1 MKNIVVGIDFS
12 QNSENAL
19 RHAVALALK
28 TNAKIHIVWVK
39 TPGASNKLG
48 IMDEKSLVKTAQ
60 DRLQELLA
68 VSRAEAPKN
77 EIQTVILEGKA
88 YAEITQYAANLD
100 DTILVVGSHG
110 VSGFEEMF
118 IGSNTMKI
126 VGLTTVPVLII
137 GNHIKIN
144 RDLTHILV
152 PIDTSFETLQKM
164 KTSIAFAKYFS
175 AKLLLLGIC
184 APCTAETKHVIN
196 IQLNH
201 AVGMCGEAGVRYSA
215 STIDIHGQVSKSVIE
230 WGKQEDVNLMVI
242 MREEEDDITSFWLGS
257 NTRQLMNYAPMPLL
271 VIPNVNHSGI
281 IRK

>member
-19 RHAVALALK
+19 RHAVALSLK
-28 TNAKIHIVWVK
+28 TGAKIHVVWVK
-39 TPGASNKLG
+39 TPGAANKLG
-48 IMDEKSLVKTAQ
+48 ILDEKEMVRTAQ
-60 DRLQELLA
+60 VRLEELITSA
-68 VSRAEAPKN
+68 RAEAPKN
-77 EIQTVILEGKA
+77 EIQSVILEGKA
-88 YAEITQYAANLD
+88 YAEITQYAANLED
-100 DTILVVGSHG
+100 SLLVVGSHG
-110 VSGFEEMF
+110 VSGIEEMF

-126 VGLTTVPVLII
+126 VGLTAVPVLII
-137 GNHIKIN
+137 GSHVQIN

-164 KTSIAFAKYFS
+164 KTSIAFAKAFS
-175 AKLLLLGIC
+175 AKLLLLGVC
-184 APCTAETKHVIN
+184 APCTAETKHIIN

-201 AVGMCGEAGVRYSA
+201 AVGMCSEAGVRHSA
-215 STIDIHGQVSKSVIE
+215 STIDVHGLVSKSTID

-257 NTRQLMNYAPMPLL
+257 NTRQLMNYAPMPVLI
-271 VIPNVNHSGI
+271 IPNVNHSGI

>member
-28 TNAKIHIVWVK
+28 TKAKIHIVWVK

-48 IMDEKSLVKTAQ
+48 VLEEKSLMKTAQ
-60 DRLQELLA
+60 ARLDELLA
-68 VSRAEAPKN
+68 ESRAEAPKN

-88 YAEITQYAANLD
+88 YAEITQYAANLED
-100 DTILVVGSHG
+100 SILVVGSHG
-110 VSGFEEMF
+110 ISGFEEMF

-126 VGLTTVPVLII
+126 VGLTTVPVFII
-137 GNHIKIN
+137 GDHIKIN
-144 RDLTHILV
+144 RDLTYILV

-164 KTSIAFAKYFS
+164 KTSLAFAKAFS

-184 APCTAETKHVIN
+184 SPCTAETKHIIN
-196 IQLNH
+196 VQLNH
-201 AVGMCGEAGVRYSA
+201 AVGMCSEAGVRYSA
-215 STIDIHGQVSKSVIE
+215 STLDIPGQVSKSLIE
-230 WGKQEDVNLMVI
+230 WGKQEGVNMMVI
-242 MREEEDDITSFWLGS
+242 MREEEDDMTAFWLS
-257 NTRQLMNYAPMPLL
+257 SSTRQLMNYAPMPLV